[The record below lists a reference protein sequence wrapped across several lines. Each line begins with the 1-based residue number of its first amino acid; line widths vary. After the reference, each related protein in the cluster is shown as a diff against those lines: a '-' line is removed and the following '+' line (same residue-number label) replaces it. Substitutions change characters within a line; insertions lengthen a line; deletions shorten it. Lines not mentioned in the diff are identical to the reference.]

1 MNIDVYI
8 GSKGDFSNNFLLLF
22 TERLYE
28 NVFERFVYPD
38 FYTEE
43 QICFVVR
50 QLASALHWIH
60 FKG

>member
-1 MNIDVYI
+1 MLY
-8 GSKGDFSNNFLLLF
+8 FSNNFLLLF

-38 FYTEE
+38 SYTEE
-43 QICFVVR
+43 QIAFTIR